1 MNQRVKKPG
10 LWSAS
15 WCASCAS
22 CFLRCSESAVVL
34 IYLGSL
40 RLILRGRGL
49 VGRGLL
55 DGSCGGCGRLR
66 AGHMS
71 AVLADPL
78 RELRLRHDLDRN
90 RHEAVT
96 CAAQLGTLPE
106 IDARTVDL
114 GPRLVELAGVS
125 VVLDPEG
132 GHGEAM

>member
-55 DGSCGGCGRLR
+55 DDRCSCGGCRRGSCGGCGRLR

-125 VVLDPEG
+125 VLL
-132 GHGEAM
+132 